1 MGLVRLRIFG
11 YQEKC
16 KVMYYSS
23 THFKENLKITKGNLM
38 LQYRLSIFKS
48 LSNIDWRQQENYDF
62 PVNV

>member
-48 LSNIDWRQQENYDF
+48 LSNID
-62 PVNV
+62 